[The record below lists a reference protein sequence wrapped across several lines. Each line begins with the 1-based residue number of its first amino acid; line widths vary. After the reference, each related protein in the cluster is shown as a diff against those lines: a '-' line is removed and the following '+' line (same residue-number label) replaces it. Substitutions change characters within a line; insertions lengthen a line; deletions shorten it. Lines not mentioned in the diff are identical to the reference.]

1 MGHVGA
7 GRGDRGAGGP
17 RAARGARGGRISGS
31 DIATD
36 GNRPP
41 GGRTG
46 CETLVNELEGCLD
59 SYATR
64 ADA

>member
-1 MGHVGA
+1 MGQVGA
-7 GRGDRGAGGP
+7 RRVDRGAP
-17 RAARGARGGRISGS
+17 GGRIAGR

-36 GNRPP
+36 GYRPP